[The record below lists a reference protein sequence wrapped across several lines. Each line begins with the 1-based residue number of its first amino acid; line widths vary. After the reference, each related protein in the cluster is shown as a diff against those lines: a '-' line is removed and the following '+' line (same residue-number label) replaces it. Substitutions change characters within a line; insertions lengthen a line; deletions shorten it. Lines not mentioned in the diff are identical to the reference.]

1 MKSLCL
7 IHKLSIKHFT
17 MNHHPVT
24 FWICYQ
30 PCSIESATFFFFF
43 KQKTEEEAIACCKRC
58 YLSIWLSAFV
68 LCRII
73 TQSRVDTNVPQ
84 CCLQRL
90 LKEGSL
96 TCLLNSPQRK
106 LLAFRSRDL
115 CQLRCKSKLRFCFC
129 TSSVGLFSR
138 PLAQLNMLVT
148 NHKLQYVSVGKV
160 VFG

>member
-1 MKSLCL
+1 MPNTQALNKGLHYESSSSDILDLLSAMLCR
-7 IHKLSIKHFT
+7 KC
-17 MNHHPVT
+17 N
-24 FWICYQ
+24 
-30 PCSIESATFFFFF
+30 FFFFL
-43 KQKTEEEAIACCKRC
+43 QKTEEEACCKRC
-58 YLSIWLSAFV
+58 YLRIWLSKFV

-84 CCLQRL
+84 CRLQRL

-148 NHKLQYVSVGKV
+148 NHKLKYVSVGKV